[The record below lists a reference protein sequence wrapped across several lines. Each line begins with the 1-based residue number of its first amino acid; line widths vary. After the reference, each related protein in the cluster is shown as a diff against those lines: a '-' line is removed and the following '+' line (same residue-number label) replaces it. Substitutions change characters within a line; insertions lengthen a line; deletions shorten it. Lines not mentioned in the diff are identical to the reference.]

1 MGYNTYTPAP
11 HEFAERAPATRLARH
26 LEPRARSPP
35 ARERRVQNGSA
46 SGSGAC
52 TGPARTREY
61 RQLGHPRQKISL
73 PALIKFP
80 AAFVSNAVVL
90 LFHST
95 ASLGAPASFGA
106 ATGVGRGAG
115 RVGSANRR

>member
-1 MGYNTYTPAP
+1 MKSRAALGLSHRAARTPASTDD
-11 HEFAERAPATRLARH
+11 F
-26 LEPRARSPP
+26 
-35 ARERRVQNGSA
+35 
-46 SGSGAC
+46 
-52 TGPARTREY
+52 
-61 RQLGHPRQKISL
+61 GHPRQKISL

-90 LFHST
+90 FFRST